1 MARVIIRAVGIE
13 KEKYRLGYTKVNIT
27 TDHAGFFFVH
37 RFSRFFRSACF
48 AVAIWFS
55 SENKLKKA
63 LDGEFH

>member
-27 TDHAGFFFVH
+27 TDHAGFFFAH
-37 RFSRFFRSACF
+37 LFPRFFRSACF
-48 AVAIWFS
+48 VVVIWFS